1 MSYEIPDNF
10 KGSTGY
16 NVNNFTIPGLMPT
29 TNPVYD
35 SQVFANP
42 DGTIAFELFS
52 VGDIEDIAYPF
63 PVSLTSLDKRLLL
76 LDTDG
81 EHLFYNTKLDGR
93 TYISFVIDGETKAIP
108 VGQTELAVNV
118 SGAYKKWIVVN
129 NDTPFNLGK
138 GSEFRYN
145 DAERPLRYVIKN
157 TYEIPAGTTTMF
169 VPFEPNFVYAPQT
182 VLGKVLDDAGVNP
195 VGLTIS
201 NIISDGF
208 TITFPAAT
216 SQDYTLEYVAWSL
229 SVPLIVSGFAVT
241 AEEFR
246 IDPDILLVG

>member
-1 MSYEIPDNF
+1 MSYTIPDNF

-29 TNPVYD
+29 TTPIYD

-42 DGTIAFELFS
+42 DGTIVFEMFS
-52 VGDIEDIAYPF
+52 VADIEDITYPF

-76 LDTDG
+76 LDIEG
-81 EHLFYNTKLDGR
+81 EHLFYNTKEDGR
-93 TYISFVIDGETKAIP
+93 TYISFVIDGETKALP

-118 SGAYKKWIVVN
+118 SGAYKKWIIVN

-138 GSEFRYN
+138 GSEFRYPEQ
-145 DAERPLRYVIKN
+145 DRPLRYVVKN
-157 TYEIPAGTTTMF
+157 TYQVPQGTTTMF

-182 VLGKVLDDAGVNP
+182 VLAKVLNEEGVNP
-195 VGLTIS
+195 VGLTVS

-208 TITFPAAT
+208 TITFASPTTEA
-216 SQDYTLEYVAWSL
+216 YTLEYVAWSL
-229 SVPLIVSGFAVT
+229 SVPLIISGFAVA

-246 IDPDILLVG
+246 IDPDILLIG